1 MFPHL
6 VRIRLYSNF
15 ILELNFK
22 IFYSIGNIKTSAIS
36 IVKNSDNSRQDL
48 FDRLYSNEYNLYK
61 SNQVADERQL
71 QNDNLNFPL
80 YGDDDLMRDLI
91 SFNLDHNLRKK
102 RRQLTSNLK
111 LLFKKIIFIYF
122 F

>member
-6 VRIRLYSNF
+6 VRIHIY
-15 ILELNFK
+15 E
-22 IFYSIGNIKTSAIS
+22 FYLIRIKFDKLFYAIGNIKTSAIS

-102 RRQLTSNLK
+102 RRQFTSNLK
-111 LLFKKIIFIYF
+111 STLIKT
-122 F
+122 

>member
-48 FDRLYSNEYNLYK
+48 YDRLYSNEYNLYK